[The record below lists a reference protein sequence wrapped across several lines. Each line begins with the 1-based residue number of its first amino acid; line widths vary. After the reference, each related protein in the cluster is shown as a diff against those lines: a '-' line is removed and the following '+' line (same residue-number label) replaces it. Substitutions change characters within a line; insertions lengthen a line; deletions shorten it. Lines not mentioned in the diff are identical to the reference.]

1 MSLRYK
7 VEIVVQEWHDGIDG
21 CATML
26 AAHYNWPVCEV
37 PAYQTAAEMAGL
49 CQVAPEMVIGL
60 RDAVRALESLAT
72 QHQGLL
78 RNLGPK
84 RCDCD
89 RCAYARKIAVD
100 LRATLTKVGV
110 LKIDADECELCGQ
123 KYCDGSDHSFSDAE
137 AEVA

>member
-1 MSLRYK
+1 MTTMSLRHK

-21 CATML
+21 CATMR

-49 CQVAPEMVIGL
+49 CQVGPEMVIGL
-60 RDAVRALESLAT
+60 RDATRALESLAT
-72 QHQGLL
+72 QHQG
-78 RNLGPK
+78 R
-84 RCDCD
+84 CD
-89 RCAYARKIAVD
+89 RCAYARKIALD
-100 LRATLTKVGV
+100 LRATLRKVGV

-123 KYCDGSDHSFSDAE
+123 KYCDGSDHIYSDAE